1 MATTYKVRYKN
12 HCTPQEASQ
21 QRYYLDSDIGRKMTG
36 VADTDS
42 DATGTLTKGA
52 SVSTDVT
59 YIGSN
64 KYFVYIKNT
73 GSAEIYISLTTVSTT
88 AYVIALAEGEA
99 FASQVLANANIR
111 VKTLSGTSTMDY
123 YVAR

>member
-1 MATTYKVRYKN
+1 MAIVYQVVYKN

-36 VADTDS
+36 VADTVP
-42 DATGTLTKGA
+42 ALTGTLTEGA
-52 SVSTDVT
+52 SVSTSATSIASSKD
-59 YIGSN
+59 
-64 KYFVYIKNT
+64 FVYVKNT

-111 VKTLSGTSTMDY
+111 VKTLSGPSTMDY